1 MGQPLTRARVRWL
14 EEYGEEAMFERI
26 LSGETV
32 RTIMF
37 QNSKEAPNGCLS
49 WSSWYDWLDSVEGRR
64 ERYNEVLR
72 NAAHVYAA
80 RAVDTAQAATA
91 ENVQVARLQVD
102 TDKWIASKLND
113 KYDTRQKDVNVNIS
127 INDLHAQAAALM
139 SEALEREIVDAEY
152 SVVEDGDGGGSEE
165 A

>member
-1 MGQPLTRARVRWL
+1 M
-14 EEYGEEAMFERI
+14 
-26 LSGETV
+26 
-32 RTIMF
+32 
-37 QNSKEAPNGCLS
+37 
-49 WSSWYDWLDSVEGRR
+49 
-64 ERYNEVLR
+64 
-72 NAAHVYAA
+72 
-80 RAVDTAQAATA
+80 
-91 ENVQVARLQVD
+91 D

-152 SVVEDGDGGGSEE
+152 SVVEDDEDQSSSS